1 MANNVQTAAE
11 WQQVKDSAQAQ
22 QSVAKQAAVDA
33 FNAQWLADIK
43 FREAAQAQAAAGGL
57 PFGQAYT
64 NFKQARTELEAANVR
79 KESTAL
85 ALNQINATISNA
97 DKQIATAQAGQSNV
111 NSTVQPAGSST
122 NANSSGDN
130 TDVVVTPLT
139 NQATGGTGTPTS
151 VTTPDSIGSVTP
163 LTNQAT
169 GGTGT
174 PVSVTTPDSIGAVTP
189 TPVQNTNSGTGTP
202 VSVTTPDANGVVVT
216 PVPDQTPRIVSI
228 TVPDSSN
235 PIPRVVVDDGTGGF
249 RGTAIADEEATSI
262 TISNGIVTKTQEFAN
277 TAVTPEEDPFEKLR
291 LEAEAGLNEET
302 PTEQAIIDNDP
313 FERERLEAEARL
325 NEEGPTSQDIID
337 AEEDPF
343 ERERLNAQLRSDE
356 EGLTEQDVILDIT
369 DNGDGAAEGG
379 NTVGN
384 GLNEPPLDDGI
395 LRTPDGAIEGE
406 GDANTGLTEPPVED
420 DGILRTPDGDIE
432 GEGDANTGLTE
443 PPNDDGAA
451 EGGNTVGDAA
461 NAITRDEAEMV
472 ITAQKLPRLSAPKDW
487 RVRISLGPGANYLYA
502 AEDAGILSPLKDTD
516 GVIFPYTPSIQVNY
530 TAKYDTQSPTHSNY
544 NIYNYQGSSVEGLT
558 VTGEFTAQ
566 SVTEANYLLAVIHFF
581 RSATKMFY
589 GQDPQRGTPP
599 PLLYLSGYGQYQF
612 DNHPMVLT
620 SFNYSLPQDVDYVDA
635 YSTDDNSTTGMAING
650 VSLSE
655 FVQPNRNTSP
665 AQNMMSS
672 LSRRIS
678 GKTPLEQ
685 GGKASLNS
693 FKKSPDSVKSIT
705 RVPSKIAIT
714 LSLNTMITRRAINDH
729 FSLKDYATGKLLRG
743 SSKNNNGTGGGIW

>member
-1 MANNVQTAAE
+1 
-11 WQQVKDSAQAQ
+11 
-22 QSVAKQAAVDA
+22 
-33 FNAQWLADIK
+33 
-43 FREAAQAQAAAGGL
+43 
-57 PFGQAYT
+57 
-64 NFKQARTELEAANVR
+64 
-79 KESTAL
+79 
-85 ALNQINATISNA
+85 
-97 DKQIATAQAGQSNV
+97 
-111 NSTVQPAGSST
+111 
-122 NANSSGDN
+122 
-130 TDVVVTPLT
+130 
-139 NQATGGTGTPTS
+139 
-151 VTTPDSIGSVTP
+151 
-163 LTNQAT
+163 
-169 GGTGT
+169 
-174 PVSVTTPDSIGAVTP
+174 
-189 TPVQNTNSGTGTP
+189 
-202 VSVTTPDANGVVVT
+202 
-216 PVPDQTPRIVSI
+216 VPDQTPSIVSI

-235 PIPRVVVDDGTGGF
+235 PIPRVIDAGTGGF

-262 TISNGIVTKTQEFAN
+262 TISNGVIAKTQEFAN

-379 NTVGN
+379 NTAGN
-384 GLNEPPLDDGI
+384 FLNEPPL
-395 LRTPDGAIEGE
+395 
-406 GDANTGLTEPPVED
+406 D

-461 NAITRDEAEMV
+461 NATTRDESEMV

-487 RVRISLGPGANYLYA
+487 RVRISLGPGANYLYE

-655 FVQPNRNTSP
+655 FVQPNRNTRP

-672 LSRRIS
+672 LSRLIS
-678 GKTPLEQ
+678 GKTPIER

-714 LSLNTMITRRAINDH
+714 LSLNPMITRRAINDY